1 MAAFGS
7 GRSWSNFPV
16 SLSVVMDLKQHLDYL
31 FNPQSVAVIGASNVL
46 GKWGFHIL
54 SLLLGKGGREIY
66 AINRN
71 ESEVQ
76 GLKAYPSMR
85 EVPGPVDF
93 AVITVPFQDVPVAM
107 EDCVRKGVKAA
118 VIISGGLAE
127 IGGEGARIEQE
138 VVEIARRGGI
148 RFVGPNCMGHFD
160 SSSDFFTVPYLPP
173 VKKGS
178 LALITQSGNTS
189 QTIVY
194 LACEVGLGF
203 SKYISSGNEADLHF
217 EDYLEYLAQDDETE
231 VILGYVEGLREG
243 RRFFELAKEI
253 TKKKPIV
260 IMKAGGTE
268 AGARAARSHTAALA
282 GSDVVCEA
290 AFKQSGVI
298 RVEEVS
304 ELIDVA
310 LVLLGQPLPRGG
322 RVGVLATGGGMAV
335 MAADVLMRQGLE
347 LPPLSPAT
355 IEKMNSIL
363 TPRWSHVNPVE
374 TGGDMFSYP
383 CLWALIEDE
392 NIDAALV
399 IGAAGAA
406 ASYARWVNLPPSMR
420 GEVDRWI
427 ESSDDSERSD
437 VDKLMELMTRYQ
449 KPVVMA
455 HMGIPDMRR
464 GKLYEKMERNHVIPY
479 LTPERAA
486 KALANLVE
494 YSEYLGIAEGRG

>member
-31 FNPQSVAVIGASNVL
+31 FNPQSVAVIGASNAL

-54 SLLLGKGGREIY
+54 SLLLAKGGREIY

-71 ESEVQ
+71 EPEVQ
-76 GLKAYPSMR
+76 GLKTYQSMR

-93 AVITVPFQDVPVAM
+93 AVIAVPFQDVPAAM

-194 LACEVGLGF
+194 LACEMGLGF

-260 IMKAGGTE
+260 IMKGGRTE

-298 RVEEVS
+298 RVEEIS

-310 LVLLGQPLPRGG
+310 LVLLGQPLPRGR
-322 RVGVLATGGGMAV
+322 RVGVMATGGGMAV
-335 MAADVLMRQGLE
+335 IAADALMRQGLE
-347 LPPLSPAT
+347 LPLLSAAT
-355 IEKMNSIL
+355 MEKLNSML
-363 TPRWSHVNPVE
+363 SRRWSHGNPVE
-374 TGGDMFSYP
+374 TGGDTFSYP
-383 CLWALIEDE
+383 CLWSLIEDE
-392 NIDAALV
+392 NIDAALI

-406 ASYARWVNLPPSMR
+406 ASYARWVNLPSSVSDA
-420 GEVDRWI
+420 VDRWI
-427 ESSDDSERSD
+427 EASDHSEQSD
-437 VDKLMELMTRYQ
+437 VDRLMELMNRYQ

-455 HMGIPDMRR
+455 NMGIPTTRKGEVYR
-464 GKLYEKMERNHVIPY
+464 KLERNCVPPY

-486 KALANLVE
+486 KALAHLVE
-494 YSEYLGIAEGRG
+494 YSEYLGIARGRG